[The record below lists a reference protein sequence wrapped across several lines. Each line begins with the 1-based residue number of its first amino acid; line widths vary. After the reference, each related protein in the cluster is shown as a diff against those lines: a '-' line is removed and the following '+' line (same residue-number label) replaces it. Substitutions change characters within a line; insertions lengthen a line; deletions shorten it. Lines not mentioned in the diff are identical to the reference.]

1 MIMFEGKI
9 RSRILRSLCVVH
21 ALAYFQSNIFNGC
34 HAFVQRLDRTA
45 FLSPTTTTTTT
56 QTLHSS
62 RSSAS
67 PTFNSPPSGRSAK
80 KTQLLTTNYNST
92 LIRNFSIIAHIDHG
106 KSTLADRLLESTSTV
121 AARDM
126 EAQLL
131 DNMDIER
138 ERGITIKLQAARVLH
153 KSEVDGQVYTL
164 NLIDT
169 PGHVDFSYEV
179 SRSLAACEG
188 ALLVVDASQG
198 IEAQTLA
205 NVYLALE
212 NDLEIIP
219 VLNKIDLPA
228 ADPTRVAAEIETT
241 IGLDTTDIIH
251 ASAKNSIGIT
261 DILERIIANVP
272 PPPPITEGGVLKA
285 LIFDSYYDSYRG
297 VVVFFRVMDGTVKRG
312 DKVRFLAS
320 GAEHEVVEVG
330 IMQPHQVQT
339 EGLSAGEVGYICG
352 SIKDVAD
359 ARVGDTITTAAAY
372 RAAAGRLS
380 KENGGKTVAEIQA
393 ERERDGEERVEVVQP
408 LEGYAESVPMVY
420 CGLFP
425 VDADDYEG
433 LRDSLGKLRL
443 NDAALSYEPET
454 SGAMGFGFR
463 CGFLGLLHMEIV
475 QERLSRE
482 YDLDLIVTAPS
493 VVYEVVV
500 GSEGNRKT
508 IIVDTPSKMPEPG
521 REMTTM
527 EPFVRMDILTPSE
540 YNGQVIELGQERR
553 GILKDIKY
561 LTSTRSTITYEIPL
575 AEVITDFFDQLK
587 SRTKGYASM
596 EYTII
601 DYRASDL
608 VRLDVKI
615 NYEDAPPL
623 ACILHRDQAQLVGR
637 KLVAKLKDL
646 IPRQMF
652 KVPIQACIG
661 VKVIASASISPM
673 RKDVLAKCYG
683 GDISRKKKLLNKQ
696 AKGKKRM
703 KTMGKVTVPQEA
715 FMAVIKL
722 DRG

>member
-1 MIMFEGKI
+1 MIFGKFLQQLLI
-9 RSRILRSLCVVH
+9 ISALTTSIDAFAPKAFVSKH
-21 ALAYFQSNIFNGC
+21 GATTYDSESALA
-34 HAFVQRLDRTA
+34 
-45 FLSPTTTTTTT
+45 
-56 QTLHSS
+56 SS
-62 RSSAS
+62 RESAA
-67 PTFNSPPSGRSAK
+67 PTFGSS
-80 KTQLLTTNYNST
+80 ST
-92 LIRNFSIIAHIDHG
+92 RKSKETITYPYDISKIRNFSIIAHIDHG
-106 KSTLADRLLESTSTV
+106 KSTLADRLLETTNTV
-121 AARDM
+121 ATRDM

-138 ERGITIKLQAARVLH
+138 ERGITIKLQAARVMY
-153 KSEVDGQVYTL
+153 KSKKDGEIYTL

-228 ADPTRVAAEIETT
+228 ADPDRVAEEIEET
-241 IGLDTTDIIH
+241 IGLDCTDIIH
-251 ASAKNSIGIT
+251 ASAKAGIGIE
-261 DILERIIANVP
+261 DIMEAMIQKVP
-272 PPPPITEGGVLKA
+272 APTLAAPGAPLRA
-285 LIFDSYYDSYRG
+285 LIFDSYYDPYRG
-297 VVVFFRVMDGTVKRG
+297 VVVFFRIVDGEVKKG
-312 DKVRFLAS
+312 DKIRFLAS
-320 GAEHEVVEVG
+320 GAEHEVTEVG
-330 IMQPHQVQT
+330 VMQPQQVPVSTLQ
-339 EGLSAGEVGYICG
+339 AGEVGYICG
-352 SIKDVAD
+352 SIKDVQD
-359 ARVGDTITTAAAY
+359 ARVGDTITLSTQYKAAA
-372 RAAAGRLS
+372 
-380 KENGGKTVAEIQA
+380 AEISKKNGNKPISEIEGA
-393 ERERDGEERVEVVQP
+393 LPIKP
-408 LEGYAESVPMVY
+408 LPGYAESVPMVY

-433 LRDSLGKLRL
+433 LRDSLGKLML
-443 NDAALSYEPET
+443 NDAALSYEPEV

-482 YDLDLIVTAPS
+482 YDMDLIVTAPS
-493 VVYEVVV
+493 VVYKIVQ
-500 GSEGNRKT
+500 GEGDNEKVT
-508 IIVDTPSKMPEPG
+508 IVDAPSKMPDLTRDIRALEPY
-521 REMTTM
+521 
-527 EPFVRMDILTPSE
+527 VRMEILTPSE
-540 YNGQVIELGQERR
+540 FNGAIIELGQERR

-561 LTSTRSTITYEIPL
+561 LTPLRSTIEYEIPL

-596 EYTII
+596 EYKII
-601 DYRASDL
+601 DYRESDL
-608 VRLDVKI
+608 VRLDIKI
-615 NYEDAPPL
+615 NYEDASPL
-623 ACILHRDQAQLVGR
+623 ACIVHRDQAQGIGR
-637 KLVAKLKDL
+637 LLTEKLKEM

-652 KVPIQACIG
+652 KVPIQACVG
-661 VKVIASASISPM
+661 VKVIASQSISPM

-703 KTMGKVTVPQEA
+703 KTMGKVNVPQEA

-722 DRG
+722 DRGN

>member
-1 MIMFEGKI
+1 MTFVPRVTTNIISPI
-9 RSRILRSLCVVH
+9 RTVASLSSTH
-21 ALAYFQSNIFNGC
+21 LY
-34 HAFVQRLDRTA
+34 
-45 FLSPTTTTTTT
+45 
-56 QTLHSS
+56 SS
-62 RSSAS
+62 REEAA
-67 PTFNSPPSGRSAK
+67 PTFTSSSSRKSKAEVTYPYDSSK
-80 KTQLLTTNYNST
+80 
-92 LIRNFSIIAHIDHG
+92 IRNFSIIAHIDHG
-106 KSTLADRLLESTSTV
+106 KSTLADRLLEQTGSVSE
-121 AARDM
+121 RDM
-126 EAQLL
+126 ESQLL
-131 DNMDIER
+131 DNMDIEK
-138 ERGITIKLQAARVLH
+138 ERGITIKLQAARVTH
-153 KSEVDGQVYTL
+153 RSKKDGEVYTL

-228 ADPTRVAAEIETT
+228 ADPDRVADEVEET
-241 IGLDTTDIIH
+241 IGLDCTDIIQ
-251 ASAKNSIGIT
+251 ASAKAGIGIT
-261 DILERIIANVP
+261 DIIESIIETVP
-272 PPPPITEGGVLKA
+272 PPNPDTGGPFRA
-285 LIFDSYYDSYRG
+285 LVFDSYYDAYRG
-297 VVVFFRVMDGTVKRG
+297 VIIFFRVIDGEVKKG
-312 DKVRFLAS
+312 DKIRFLAS
-320 GAEHEVVEVG
+320 RAEHECTEVG
-330 IMQPHQVQT
+330 VMQPYQVPVT
-339 EGLSAGEVGYICG
+339 SLRAGEVGYICG
-352 SIKDVAD
+352 SIKDVQD
-359 ARVGDTITTAAAY
+359 ARVGDTIVLASQYKEAANI
-372 RAAAGRLS
+372 LS
-380 KENGGKTVAEIQA
+380 KENNNKAISDIEGAVPIE
-393 ERERDGEERVEVVQP
+393 P

-425 VDADDYEG
+425 VDADDYED

-454 SGAMGFGFR
+454 SSAMGFGFR
-463 CGFLGLLHMEIV
+463 CGFLGLLHSEIV

-493 VVYEVVV
+493 VVYKVIQGTGENEVVT
-500 GSEGNRKT
+500 T
-508 IIVDTPSKMPEPG
+508 IDTPSKMPDFGRDVRTLEPY
-521 REMTTM
+521 
-527 EPFVRMDILTPSE
+527 VRMEILTPSE
-540 YNGQVIELGQERR
+540 YNGQIIELGQERR

-561 LTSTRSTITYEIPL
+561 LTPTRSTIEYELPL

-587 SRTKGYASM
+587 SRTKGFASM
-596 EYTII
+596 EYEII
-601 DYRASDL
+601 DYRESDL
-608 VRLDVKI
+608 VRLDIKI

-623 ACILHRDQAQLVGR
+623 ATVVHRDQAQGVGR
-637 KLVAKLKDL
+637 KLVEKLKEL

-683 GDISRKKKLLNKQ
+683 GDLSRKKKLLQKQ

-703 KTMGKVTVPQEA
+703 KAMGKVNVPQEA

-722 DRG
+722 DRGN